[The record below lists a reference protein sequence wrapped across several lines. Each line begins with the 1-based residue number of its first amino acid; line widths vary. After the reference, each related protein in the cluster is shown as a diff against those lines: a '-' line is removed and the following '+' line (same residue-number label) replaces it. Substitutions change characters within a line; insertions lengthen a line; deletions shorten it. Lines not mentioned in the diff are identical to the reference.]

1 MRHLIEADLGWY
13 GILVGGTK
21 RNGMLWNEHPDL
33 INCLL
38 ERFGYTYADADEM
51 LSMGFKYMVDEMK
64 RAEDLVNSD

>member
-1 MRHLIEADLGWY
+1 
-13 GILVGGTK
+13 
-21 RNGMLWNEHPDL
+21 MLWNEHPDL